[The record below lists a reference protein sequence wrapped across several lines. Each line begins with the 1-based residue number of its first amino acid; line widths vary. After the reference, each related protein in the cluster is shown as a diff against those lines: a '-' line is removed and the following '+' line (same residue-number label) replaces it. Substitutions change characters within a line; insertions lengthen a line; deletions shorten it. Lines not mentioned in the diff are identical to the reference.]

1 MFGYGLC
8 CWILSMICIALTQD
22 GNSVIIRNRKIEE
35 IGAYYKIL
43 KKFIGFCFGL
53 FLMGIVLFVTEENYH
68 WMAQLNILS
77 RDVESN
83 RKKLIEEIREGFI
96 KGEENIVVKCMG
108 DNAEVEAF
116 VMNAP
121 EEVFLIDEKDTSSDY
136 DYLKYKYKGMSVSM
150 KGYGKAYVV
159 TYEFQYLESR
169 EQTEQVDNKVKKVL
183 QKMKLDKKTDE
194 EKIKIIH
201 DYIVKNTEY
210 DLTASKNCAYN
221 ALIDGISACQGYAS
235 LAYKMLTEA
244 GIDCRIIGGTAS
256 GEPHAWNLVKL
267 DGLWYNLDCTWD
279 DPVGSVDKDYV
290 SYDYYLKSDA
300 SFSEHKRD
308 KEYQTKEFY
317 KSYKMSEE
325 DYQ

>member
-1 MFGYGLC
+1 MCFEVFL
-8 CWILSMICIALTQD
+8 LCIALTQD
-22 GNSVIIRNRKIEE
+22 RNSVIIRNRKIEE
-35 IGAYYKIL
+35 IGAYHKIL
-43 KKFIGFCFGL
+43 RKFIWFCFGL
-53 FLMGIVLFVTEENYH
+53 FLIGIIVFITEGNYH
-68 WMAQLNILS
+68 WMSHLNVLS
-77 RDVESN
+77 RDVEDN
-83 RKKLIEEIREGFI
+83 RKKLVEEVREGFI
-96 KGEENIVVKCMG
+96 KGEEKVVVKCMG
-108 DNAEVEAF
+108 SNAEVEAF

-121 EEVFLIDEKDTSSDY
+121 EEVFLIDKKDTSSDY

-150 KGYGKAYVV
+150 KGYGNAYVV
-159 TYEFQYLESR
+159 TYEFEYLESR
-169 EQTEQVDNKVKKVL
+169 EQTEQVDSKVKKVL
-183 QKMKLDKKTDE
+183 RKMKLDKKTDE

-221 ALIDGISACQGYAS
+221 ALIDGTSACQGYAS

-279 DPVGSVDKDYV
+279 DPVGNLEKDYV

-300 SFSEHKRD
+300 SFPEHVRD
-308 KEYQTKEFY
+308 KEYQTEEFY
-317 KSYKMSEE
+317 KVYNMSKE
-325 DYQ
+325 DYK